1 MSFPLWASSLGRWR
15 FSVRSYCGREERQVP
30 LRFPSASAPVS
41 LHKFSRASK
50 IWVSRSW
57 LDSTLALTSICPQF
71 CTCTKNGQPCRRSSI
86 ELHKEGKRIERL
98 SERRNKLVWLCR
110 AIVKCAKR
118 SRTQTFQAF
127 QNYERVRTFQEDY
140 QVISW

>member
-1 MSFPLWASSLGRWR
+1 MSFLLWSLSLGRWR
-15 FSVRSYCGREERQVP
+15 FSVRSYWGREERQVT
-30 LRFPSASAPVS
+30 LRFPSASASVS
-41 LHKFSRASK
+41 PHKFSPASK
-50 IWVSRSW
+50 IWVSQSW
-57 LDSTLALTSICPQF
+57 LDSTLALSSLCPQF
-71 CTCTKNGQPCRRSSI
+71 LTCTKNGQPCRRSSI

-118 SRTQTFQAF
+118 IRTQTFQAF
-127 QNYERVRTFQEDY
+127 KNYERVRTFQEDY